1 MSMFREMRRRAGQLV
16 GPTLSAC
23 LAIYFAYHAIQG
35 DRGMIAW
42 WQLSQRVDAA
52 QMSLAE
58 TSVRRAILEH
68 RVGLMRPESLDR
80 DMLDE
85 RARLMLNQIGPDE
98 IVIFGELA
106 APRR

>member
-23 LAIYFAYHAIQG
+23 LAIYFAFHAIQG

-42 WQLSQRVDAA
+42 WQLSQSVDAA
-52 QMSLAE
+52 RTTLAE
-58 TSVRRAILEH
+58 ASVRRAVLEH

-85 RARLMLNQIGPDE
+85 RARLMLNQIGPNE
-98 IVIFGELA
+98 IVVFGEAA